1 MIIKINTHHCTRE
14 ELKELLDYLE
24 EQCWDYRK
32 EEKNK
37 NDL

>member
-24 EQCWDYRK
+24 KQCWDYRK